1 MFWESLELWENLI
14 IFLWIGYLET
24 LIPRSMGSHLNEKKY
39 LQGFT
44 NYSNESNSQEYK
56 DIHFNPILT
65 GLCSVDQYWKAD

>member
-1 MFWESLELWENLI
+1 
-14 IFLWIGYLET
+14 
-24 LIPRSMGSHLNEKKY
+24 MGLHLNEKKY